1 MKSQMQRGFTLV
13 EIAIVLVIVGLL
25 LGGVLKGQEMIENG
39 KIKAATNDM
48 NGVVAAYNGYQDRY
62 KRLPG
67 DEGPAATLN
76 ARGGLWGALTVAPAA
91 SDGTITLTNADAFT
105 NATADYQAFWQALR
119 AGGFLSGAVASTG
132 TAALPVNPW
141 GGFTGV
147 TNANIGAGAT
157 LLGGV
162 KVCMS
167 RVPGKAALAMD
178 QSLDDGVGT
187 TGSIRVSG
195 ASGAGVHTAPAST
208 TAAPV
213 EGNFYTVCR
222 AQ

>member
-48 NGVVAAYNGYQDRY
+48 NGIVAAYNGYLDRY

-67 DEGPAATLN
+67 DEGPRNTLN
-76 ARGGLWGALTVAPAA
+76 ARGGLWAALTVAPAA
-91 SDGTITLTNADAFT
+91 SDGTITLAVADTFLNTNAD
-105 NATADYQAFWQALR
+105 YRAFWQALR

-141 GGFTGV
+141 GGYTGV
-147 TNANIGAGAT
+147 TNEDIGAAPNV
-157 LLGGV
+157 LGGV

-167 RVPGKAALAMD
+167 RVPGKAAFAMD
-178 QSLDDGVGT
+178 QTLDDGNGT

-195 ASGAGVHTAPAST
+195 VSGAGVHSAPAST
-208 TAAPV
+208 TATPV
-213 EGNFYTVCR
+213 DGNFYTVCR